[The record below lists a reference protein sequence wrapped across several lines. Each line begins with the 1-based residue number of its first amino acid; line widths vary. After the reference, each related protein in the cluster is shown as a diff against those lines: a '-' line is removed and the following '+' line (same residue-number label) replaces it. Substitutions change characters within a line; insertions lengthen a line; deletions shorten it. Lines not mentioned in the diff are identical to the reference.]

1 MVDSRYL
8 PATKTEYR
16 TRASLW
22 TNQVEP
28 RIQTVFTPRVAQS
41 YLRVRS
47 GGHRPQPQKDVDEAA
62 ASPCCAQS
70 AGFTTRIRSKTRRN
84 STNSH
89 FGLFWTSPSPCSAML
104 QKITTRNSKPVNMK
118 EAVSRRYLW
127 DSLVSENFIL
137 PPKAA
142 EYFLHNPTA
151 LKNIL
156 TNPHCRLLPE

>member
-127 DSLVSENFIL
+127 DSLFKKLYS
-137 PPKAA
+137 AA
-142 EYFLHNPTA
+142 EGGKNLSHNPQRKFWTNA
-151 LKNIL
+151 VFIAKNAV
-156 TNPHCRLLPE
+156 